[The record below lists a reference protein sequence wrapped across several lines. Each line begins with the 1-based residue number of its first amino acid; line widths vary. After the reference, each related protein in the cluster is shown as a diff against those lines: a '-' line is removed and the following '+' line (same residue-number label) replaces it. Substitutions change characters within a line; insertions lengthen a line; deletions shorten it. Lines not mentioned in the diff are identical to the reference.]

1 MERPGPAL
9 MATLPL
15 FPLNTVLFP
24 GMQIKLHIFEERY
37 KLMINHCIDSEAPFG
52 VVLIKAGA
60 EARGPAATPHLVG
73 CTAAVSNVQR
83 LPLGRMNITA
93 TGKRR
98 FRIRSIDRSNP
109 FLLGDVE
116 FFSPADDRPELQ
128 RKYSERLRPLVLRYL
143 EILASPEDASFDPD
157 QIPHRPRAVAQLA
170 SILLQ
175 ADNEQ
180 KQELLSIHSLS
191 RLLVTL
197 VEIYRLETLLLKV
210 RLSPPDSDFNIGPFS
225 SN

>member
-1 MERPGPAL
+1 

-37 KLMINHCIDSEAPFG
+37 KLMINRCIDSDEPFG
-52 VVLIKAGA
+52 VVLIKSGR
-60 EARGPAATPHLVG
+60 EARMPAATPHLVG
-73 CTAAVSNVQR
+73 CAAAISNVQR

-93 TGKRR
+93 TGQRR
-98 FRIRSIDRSNP
+98 FRIRAIDRSNP

-116 FFSPADDRPELQ
+116 FFSPVDDQPGLIRS
-128 RKYSERLRPLVLRYL
+128 YGERLRPLVLRYL
-143 EILASPEDASFDPD
+143 EILASPEDASFDPT

-180 KQELLSIHSLS
+180 KQELLSMESLA
-191 RLLVTL
+191 RLLETL
-197 VEIYRLETLLLKV
+197 VDIYRLETLLLKV
-210 RLSPPDSDFNIGPFS
+210 RLAPPDKDFNIGPFS

>member
-1 MERPGPAL
+1 

-37 KLMINHCIDSEAPFG
+37 KLMINRCIDSDEPFG
-52 VVLIKAGA
+52 VVLIKSGR
-60 EARGPAATPHLVG
+60 EARMPAARPHLVG
-73 CTAAVSNVQR
+73 CTAAISNVQR

-93 TGKRR
+93 TGQRR
-98 FRIRSIDRSNP
+98 FRIRAIDRSKP

-116 FFSPADDRPELQ
+116 FFSPADDQPELI
-128 RKYSERLRPLVLRYL
+128 RSYSERLRPLVLRYL
-143 EILASPEDASFDPD
+143 QILASPEDARFDPN

-175 ADNEQ
+175 AENAQ
-180 KQELLSIHSLS
+180 KQELLSMRSLS
-191 RLLVTL
+191 RLLETL

-210 RLSPPDSDFNIGPFS
+210 RLAPPNKDFNIGPFS